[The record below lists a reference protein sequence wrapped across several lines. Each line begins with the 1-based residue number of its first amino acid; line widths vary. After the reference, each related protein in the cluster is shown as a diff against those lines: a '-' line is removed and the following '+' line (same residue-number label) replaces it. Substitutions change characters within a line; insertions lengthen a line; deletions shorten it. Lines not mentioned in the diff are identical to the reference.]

1 MIIAIKW
8 LWCRLLLPLQSYSWQ
23 RHTPRPWMS
32 LALQENLR
40 ENNEPN
46 RSRIVKT
53 CQNSKHQT
61 SLSNASRIVPGPSL
75 YFMLNTKRRKITN
88 CKAAHRFAADT
99 AFTSPPHKCIKV
111 CDKLHDLHANRATA
125 FSQLGPSPQAEESKH
140 ASPWTPRLNYTTE
153 ELPAIAPTQIL
164 HLLEKYSMP
173 APEVAELPWFDL
185 AMESSYSIQDVATSN
200 WMH

>member
-32 LALQENLR
+32 VALQENLR

-88 CKAAHRFAADT
+88 CKAAHRFADT
-99 AFTSPPHKCIKV
+99 AFTSPRHKCIKV
-111 CDKLHDLHANRATA
+111 CDKLHDLHMISMQTVQLCATA

-140 ASPWTPRLNYTTE
+140 ASPWTPRLNMF
-153 ELPAIAPTQIL
+153 ELYNRRIAGHCSHSNIF
-164 HLLEKYSMP
+164 KYC
-173 APEVAELPWFDL
+173 
-185 AMESSYSIQDVATSN
+185 IC
-200 WMH
+200 